1 MHASLGISL
10 LTVFSMLG
18 IISPVGNIQRTI
30 LLFFLLNPYSE
41 VSFLRILLT
50 FLLKFTIRKWF
61 QILSRNPLASPN
73 KHSGNKF
80 GLIDVSKSKNL
91 NNHSTLLIVTR
102 IDRQL
107 LIRFVLLI
115 YL

>member
-1 MHASLGISL
+1 MRTSPGTPL

-18 IISPVGNIQRTI
+18 ITSPAGNIRRAI
-30 LLFFLLNPYSE
+30 LLFFLLKLCFEASY
-41 VSFLRILLT
+41 LRILLT
-50 FLLKFTIRKWF
+50 SSLKFTIRKGF
-61 QILSRNPLASPN
+61 QISLRNLSASPN
-73 KHSGNKF
+73 KRSGNKF
-80 GLIDVSKSKNL
+80 GLIVMSKSKNL

-107 LIRFVLLI
+107 LIRSVLLL